1 MRKEYRKVTVKADL
15 EVMVY
20 CNEEDIE
27 DAVADK
33 LDEGEM
39 EIYGWQITDDEVVYE
54 DDYSK
59 DESVIEYMK
68 ELKHDK

>member
-1 MRKEYRKVTVKADL
+1 MKEYRKVTVKADL
-15 EVMVY
+15 EIMVY

-27 DAVADK
+27 DAVADR

-59 DESVIEYMK
+59 DENVIEYMK
-68 ELKHDK
+68 GLKHDK

>member
-1 MRKEYRKVTVKADL
+1 MKEYRKVTVKADL

-27 DAVADK
+27 DAVADR

-59 DESVIEYMK
+59 DENVIEYMK

>member
-15 EVMVY
+15 EVVVY
-20 CNEEDIE
+20 CDEEDIE
-27 DAVADK
+27 DAVADR

-68 ELKHDK
+68 ELKHE

>member
-1 MRKEYRKVTVKADL
+1 MKEYRKVTVKADL

-27 DAVADK
+27 DAVADR

-54 DDYSK
+54 DDYGK
-59 DESVIEYMK
+59 DENVIEYMK

>member
-27 DAVADK
+27 DAVADR

-68 ELKHDK
+68 ELKHE

>member
-1 MRKEYRKVTVKADL
+1 MRKEYRKVTVKADI

-27 DAVADK
+27 DAVADR

-68 ELKHDK
+68 ELKHE

>member
-1 MRKEYRKVTVKADL
+1 MKEYRKVTVKADL

-27 DAVADK
+27 DAVADR

-59 DESVIEYMK
+59 DENIIEYMK

>member
-27 DAVADK
+27 DAVADR

-59 DESVIEYMK
+59 DENIIEYMK
-68 ELKHDK
+68 ELKHE

>member
-1 MRKEYRKVTVKADL
+1 MKEYRKVTVKADL

-27 DAVADK
+27 DAVADR

-59 DESVIEYMK
+59 DENIIEYMK
-68 ELKHDK
+68 ELKHE

>member
-1 MRKEYRKVTVKADL
+1 MKEYRKVTVKADL

-27 DAVADK
+27 DAVADR

-39 EIYGWQITDDEVVYE
+39 EIYGWQITDDETVYE

-59 DESVIEYMK
+59 DEAVIEYMK
-68 ELKHDK
+68 ELKHE